1 MMRESGANSML
12 FAPKTQPW
20 RERLAAI
27 VETMREMSGHTD
39 PQEMSRAYSARIR
52 KIFPLDRLVTV
63 SRRDLAEPEF
73 RITRNSDW
81 PEPINPWKERDRLP
95 LLSGGLIAKLLYSD
109 EPWIIDEL
117 MVEADD
123 PAAEHLTNM
132 GSLLAIPQF
141 DQGHALNMVLIMRRE
156 QSAFN
161 HEEFPELVWTSNLYG
176 RATHNLVRAEETRAA
191 YEVVDRELMI
201 VADIQRSLLPTKLPE
216 IPTLGLAASYHTSRR
231 AGGDYYDFFP
241 LPNGQWGILIADV
254 SGHGTP
260 AAVIMAVTHA
270 IAHTYPGPATPPGEL
285 LRHVNRTLA
294 DKYTSHSG
302 AFVTAFYG
310 IYEPTTRTLK
320 YASAG
325 HPPPRIKRCADG
337 SLGLLDGVRR
347 LPLGVDGSE
356 TYPEAAMRLVQGD
369 QIVFYTD
376 GITESTNLAGEMFG
390 LGRLDHVL
398 ENCAVGAPDLLKEV
412 LAAVESFANGKPPD
426 DDQTV
431 LVVKVK

>member
-1 MMRESGANSML
+1 MAESELPTSF
-12 FAPKTQPW
+12 FAAKPTHW
-20 RERLAAI
+20 RERLDAI
-27 VETMREMSGHTD
+27 VETMREISRHTD
-39 PQEMSRAYSARIR
+39 PQEMSRAYSTRVR
-52 KIFPLDRLVTV
+52 KLLPLDRLVTV
-63 SRRDLAEPEF
+63 SRRELTDPFF

-81 PEPINPWKERDRLP
+81 PEPINPWKEKDRLP

-117 MVEADD
+117 VVEPDD
-123 PAAEHLTNM
+123 PAAEHFAGM

-141 DQGHALNMVLIMRRE
+141 DQGQALNMVLIMRRN
-156 QSAFN
+156 QSAFD
-161 HEEFPELVWTSNLYG
+161 HEEFPEIVWTSNLYG
-176 RATHNLVRAEETRAA
+176 RATHSLVRAEETRAA
-191 YEVVDRELMI
+191 YEAVDRELMI
-201 VADIQRSLLPTKLPE
+201 VADIQRSLLPAQLPA
-216 IPTLGLAASYHTSRR
+216 IPTLGLAADYRTSRR

-241 LPNGQWGILIADV
+241 LPDGKWGILIADV

-270 IAHTYPGPATPPGEL
+270 IAHTYPGPATPPGQL
-285 LRHVNRTLA
+285 LGHVNRTLA
-294 DKYTSHSG
+294 AKYTNHSG

-310 IYEPTTRTLK
+310 IYEPATRTLT

-337 SLGLLDGVRR
+337 SLGLLDGVQQ
-347 LPLGVDGSE
+347 LPLGVFGDES
-356 TYPEAAMRLVQGD
+356 YPEAAMTLIPGD

-376 GITESTNLAGEMFG
+376 GITESTNPSGEMFG
-390 LGRLDHVL
+390 LDRLDGVL
-398 ENCAVGAPDLLKEV
+398 TSCAIGAADLLKEV
-412 LAAVESFANGKPPD
+412 LGEVERFASGKPAD